1 MLRRCATPALWT
13 VIALR
18 LTAALECENDVGGR
32 FTLWPSGDAHLP
44 SCLSRGAAPPCGP
57 IARSYEAH
65 EPRGPWRERPPSP
78 RARYGFGTR
87 WKFTPRPFP
96 SGVAPAPTIP
106 GGKAVRTPLWDAADQ
121 PDPPAAAAVAKT
133 ARAAL
138 LPAPARVVDDSS
150 HPRRPWPRHRDPRL
164 PLRGGPRPGFTARP
178 RRPPVRGG
186 RPTCRESECPRRER
200 PPAFL
205 QRTAGPVATRR
216 GGLGWNCT
224 SQPPQMPQQA
234 SKKAGRYDH
243 VLRFRRGTA
252 APEAVAQPQAGQ
264 GHARSP
270 SCTSERRFRAH
281 RPRFH
286 MCGSIRARLR
296 RFGTSSSLPR
306 RSQASSR
313 KERLNHRS
321 RLEDRLLLQR

>member
-1 MLRRCATPALWT
+1 M
-13 VIALR
+13 
-18 LTAALECENDVGGR
+18 GGR
-32 FTLWPSGDAHLP
+32 FTLWSASDAQPP
-44 SCLSRGAAPPCGP
+44 SCLSCDAATSCGP
-57 IARSYEAH
+57 IARSSVARE
-65 EPRGPWRERPPSP
+65 RLGPWRERPPSP

-87 WKFTPRPFP
+87 WKFTPRPCP
-96 SGVAPAPTIP
+96 PGVAPAPTIP
-106 GGKAVRTPLWDAADQ
+106 GGKAVRTPLVGRGGATRSSSGCRRCRNCPRRSPASVRPRGRWLRPPTAALA
-121 PDPPAAAAVAKT
+121 PTPRSAFCPYAAAPV
-133 ARAAL
+133 
-138 LPAPARVVDDSS
+138 RVS
-150 HPRRPWPRHRDPRL
+150 
-164 PLRGGPRPGFTARP
+164 
-178 RRPPVRGG
+178 PPVRGDRRFEAAVRLAASRDASAASVL
-186 RPTCRESECPRRER
+186 RPSAKDCWTRSD
-200 PPAFL
+200 PPW
-205 QRTAGPVATRR
+205 R
-216 GGLGWNCT
+216 LGMECT
-224 SQPPQMPQQA
+224 SQPPQMPQRA